1 MDLSF
6 IIPLYNKSEEQVKR
20 CISSILKIRNI
31 TYEIIV
37 VDDGSSPN
45 MGKIY
50 KKICISNGLNY
61 YYENNSGVSAAR
73 NYGIKKA
80 KGKYVTF
87 IDADDYILPIISSQ
101 DLRTQCDL
109 IVFNVKKIN
118 TVYDKV
124 STVKLTN
131 CISNNLFEGKKLLE
145 QTLKNGILNWV
156 FSKIYRREY
165 LQKNNIYFDVS
176 HVNGEDL
183 DFIVKLLLSN
193 PSTIYID
200 KILYVY
206 LYDYSTGLER
216 EKRKLENN
224 LNDMYY
230 IWNLRKSIFQKL
242 DSNNFKKIND
252 DIDND
257 YIKNIFEIYSHL
269 ANDNYQE
276 AKRYKET
283 FEKFLYKIKPK
294 DKNISRINKFKMI
307 AVKYGWVRIM
317 KKYIQLKESIKKIS
331 SIRN

>member
-1 MDLSF
+1 M
-6 IIPLYNKSEEQVKR
+6 
-20 CISSILKIRNI
+20 
-31 TYEIIV
+31 
-37 VDDGSSPN
+37 
-45 MGKIY
+45 
-50 KKICISNGLNY
+50 
-61 YYENNSGVSAAR
+61 
-73 NYGIKKA
+73 
-80 KGKYVTF
+80 
-87 IDADDYILPIISSQ
+87 
-101 DLRTQCDL
+101 
-109 IVFNVKKIN
+109 FNVKKIN

-230 IWNLRKSIFQKL
+230 IWSLRKSIFQKL
-242 DSNNFKKIND
+242 DSSNFK
-252 DIDND
+252 
-257 YIKNIFEIYSHL
+257 
-269 ANDNYQE
+269 
-276 AKRYKET
+276 
-283 FEKFLYKIKPK
+283 
-294 DKNISRINKFKMI
+294 NK
-307 AVKYGWVRIM
+307 
-317 KKYIQLKESIKKIS
+317 
-331 SIRN
+331 